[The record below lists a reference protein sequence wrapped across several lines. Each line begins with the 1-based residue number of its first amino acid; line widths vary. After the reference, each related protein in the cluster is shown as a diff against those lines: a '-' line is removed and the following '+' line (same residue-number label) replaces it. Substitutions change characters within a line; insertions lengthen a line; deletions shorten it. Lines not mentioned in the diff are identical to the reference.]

1 MFNRDPE
8 ELKNK
13 QTQMNNTINEMKNTL
28 QGISSRITEAED
40 QISEL
45 KNGTVEVI
53 AKEHNKKKKKE
64 LKTVSE
70 N

>member
-1 MFNRDPE
+1 
-8 ELKNK
+8 
-13 QTQMNNTINEMKNTL
+13 MNNTINEMKNTL

-53 AKEHNKKKKKE
+53 AKEQNKEKKK
-64 LKTVSE
+64 